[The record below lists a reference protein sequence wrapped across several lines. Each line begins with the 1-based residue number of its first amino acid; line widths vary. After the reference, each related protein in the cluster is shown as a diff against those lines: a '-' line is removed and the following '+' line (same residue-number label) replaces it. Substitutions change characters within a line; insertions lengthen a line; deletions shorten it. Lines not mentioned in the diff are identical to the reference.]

1 MRPEDID
8 KLFKER
14 LGNTSPTPPTDLWNR
29 LQERMQ
35 AETAPQEEESRVIP
49 LLARAE
55 TRTTT
60 WLYSSIAAAV
70 SLVLSVG
77 VVFYNIQTG
86 TPEVNEVLADKSKTL
101 ELHEKPVITV
111 EAPDLRADGGT
122 TTKNNPKENILI
134 PQATDATPAASNT
147 TEADIKPK
155 TVAKA
160 TPKAAQPKPANAIA
174 ANKPKATVQPA
185 VAGKVTERAEEP
197 AAAAPQPAVQPASL
211 ARAAAN
217 LNAEPVEIIIKRS
230 AASPPDL
237 AAAEVAPKGFD
248 KKAKL
253 AKNIF
258 KQVRNLAIGENVEL
272 SEVGINAD
280 KVALSTHIGKQK
292 FSKVI
297 NL

>member
-1 MRPEDID
+1 MRPEDVD
-8 KLFKER
+8 KIFKER

-35 AETAPQEEESRVIP
+35 AETAPQEEETRVIP

-101 ELHEKPVITV
+101 ELHEKPVITA
-111 EAPDLRADGGT
+111 EAPEMTADAGAT
-122 TTKNNPKENILI
+122 TEKAPKENNLI
-134 PQATDATPAASNT
+134 PQATDAAPAASNI
-147 TEADIKPK
+147 TEADAKPNA
-155 TVAKA
+155 VAKA
-160 TPKAAQPKPANAIA
+160 TPKVAHLKPAKAIA

-185 VAGKVTERAEEP
+185 VAYKASERAEEP
-197 AAAAPQPAVQPASL
+197 AVAAPQPAVQPASL

-230 AASPPDL
+230 AASPP
-237 AAAEVAPKGFD
+237 AMASAEEASKGLD

-258 KQVRNLAIGENVEL
+258 KQVRNLASGENVEL